1 MVVLIH
7 HVYCCKLAWGSWTG
21 LMVILRN
28 IVLISLQSSAVFWG
42 KGIIGALGFELIG
55 AGLIPVWCSKLSPV
69 DTIVRNGFLPPQ
81 RIGEGKAAEGTTD
94 RYSLPTKQVLRQKR
108 SLTLHSLWTK
118 NIRGRPLQVPI
129 DKSRGLK
136 ACTRSFIS
144 RCGSYETRVRRC
156 LGQHGKFQDKWLFPK
171 L

>member
-1 MVVLIH
+1 
-7 HVYCCKLAWGSWTG
+7 
-21 LMVILRN
+21 MVILRN
-28 IVLISLQSSAVFWG
+28 IVLISLQSSAVFWE
-42 KGIIGALGFELIG
+42 KGIIGALGFEPIG

-118 NIRGRPLQVPI
+118 NISGRPLQVPK

-136 ACTRSFIS
+136 ACTTFIS

-156 LGQHGKFQDKWLFPK
+156 PGATWQIQGQVTISKVINQCPDSVQFVPLLQLY